1 MSSCP
6 PGFAETAGT
15 LGGIDCT
22 TTSPVV
28 SVRSPASLADPTM
41 PVVEAFMVLAAGVAL
56 VHAVLWWRRRGDPT
70 NLGLWCATLVYLVV
84 LEPPLYFP
92 ERFGLQDQLGLIFVH
107 NVFSVQFLHDR
118 LPLYIVAVY
127 PALTYAAYALVQ
139 RTGLLER
146 HSPAAGAACVAVVF
160 HCFYEIFDQLGPQL
174 RWWAWNPAAPSNSP
188 WLAAVPVSSVVVFA
202 AASPFGMVLLTRLL
216 LAGRPRPGPAGLRV
230 LAVGVLTP
238 FAMMLCS
245 VPYGVLSRWPGRFE
259 AGRAVALW
267 AVLAVFVLVAA
278 LTVARDLRERPGG
291 EPAPPDGFLGRY
303 PVAAGVAFLVVFT
316 ALWAAALPEYLTA
329 RAGRTPSGT
338 PVGSLGYATACALLA
353 AGTLVAAGRVRAVTT
368 PGTSPRRSP
377 TGRSRR

>member
-1 MSSCP
+1 MSGCP
-6 PGFAETAGT
+6 PGFAETART
-15 LGGIDCT
+15 LGEIDCANAP
-22 TTSPVV
+22 PVV
-28 SVRSPASLADPTM
+28 SVRPPTSLADGTM
-41 PVVEAFMVLAAGVAL
+41 PVVEAFMVVGAGVAL

-92 ERFGLQDQLGLIFVH
+92 QRFGLQDQLGLIFVH
-107 NVFSVQFLHDR
+107 NVFSVQLLYDR

-174 RWWAWNPAAPSNSP
+174 RWWAWNPGAPSNSP

-216 LAGRPRPGPAGLRV
+216 LARRPRPPAAVLRV
-230 LAVGVLTP
+230 VGVGVLTP

-245 VPYGVLSRWPGRFE
+245 VPYGVLSRWLGRSD
-259 AGRAVALW
+259 AGQAVALW
-267 AVLAVFVLVAA
+267 AVLAVLVLVAA
-278 LTVARDLRERPGG
+278 LTVGRDVRSSRDFRPD
-291 EPAPPDGFLGRY
+291 DGFLDRY
-303 PVAAGVAFLVVFT
+303 PVVAGAAFLLVF
-316 ALWAAALPEYLTA
+316 AGLWAVALPDYLNATA
-329 RAGRTPSGT
+329 GLTPAGT
-338 PVGSLGYATACALLA
+338 PIGSLGYAAACALVA
-353 AGTLVAAGRVRAVTT
+353 TGVLVAVSRAATVTT
-368 PGTSPRRSP
+368 RGTSSRKSRTDRSP
-377 TGRSRR
+377 R